1 MKIIVEDSEGIV
13 DVGVTNVERNKIS
26 DLLLDL
32 RVLIKNY
39 IDNE

>member
-1 MKIIVEDSEGIV
+1 MKLVVEDSKGIV
-13 DVGVTNVERNKIS
+13 DVGVTSVERNKIS

>member
-13 DVGVTNVERNKIS
+13 DIGVTSVERNKIS

>member
-1 MKIIVEDSEGIV
+1 MKIVVEDSKGIV
-13 DVGVTNVERNKIS
+13 DVGVTSVERNKIS